1 MVTPAPAPQ
10 KHAAKYSAQYAE
22 PLASAL
28 SNAFQPSAQ
37 RYSHTLVI
45 PAYNESTAFIRQL
58 MQQHFTRCSRLL
70 VCLVINQPANKHAS
84 ITRLNQRLFDFFK
97 CDKQGFICTPVNNT
111 HQLAMSTHRHIDFLC
126 INSCQPGVNPKQGV
140 GYARKLGCD
149 VALSLMQRNIIQ
161 TGWLHCT
168 DADATLPST
177 YFETPRIDENISALT
192 YAIDHQ
198 FLPKAQ
204 GFYQKQTQQ
213 ANKLY
218 EASILY
224 YRDGLAAS
232 GSPYAFNTI
241 GSAIAANPKHYSQV
255 RGFPKRA
262 AGEDFY
268 LLNKLAKLAPV
279 FELTHTI
286 TLKPRAS
293 QRVPFGTGPAVK
305 QLLNNVAF
313 LDYNPKVFECLKI
326 ALACLPGLYERLDSI
341 GNNNHKNSSNH
352 KDSTA
357 LLPQGA
363 LHSATEHALK
373 SIGIEQLLTHLSKQA
388 KSPAQALR
396 MSHEWFDGFKTLKFI
411 HALSYGPYPKLELE
425 HLPYN
430 ADQRSIIQT
439 PSSSL

>member
-1 MVTPAPAPQ
+1 MVSTQPLLQQ

-22 PLASAL
+22 PLAGVFA
-28 SNAFQPSAQ
+28 NAFNAEAPP
-37 RYSHTLVI
+37 YSHILII
-45 PAYNESTAFIRQL
+45 PAYNESTAFVRQL
-58 MQQHFTRCSRLL
+58 IQQHFTRSSRIL
-70 VCLVINQPANKHAS
+70 VCLVINQPANKYTR
-84 ITRLNQRLFDFFK
+84 ITRLNQRLFDFFTR
-97 CDKQGFICTPVNNT
+97 DTQSFTCTSIDHV
-111 HQLAMSTHRHIDFLC
+111 HQLAMSTKNTIDFLC

-149 VALSLMQRNIIQ
+149 IALDLMQRNIVQ

-177 YFETPRIDENISALT
+177 YFETPSIDENISALT
-192 YAIDHQ
+192 YAVNHQ

-204 GFYQKQTQQ
+204 GFYQLQTQQ

-218 EASILY
+218 EASLLY
-224 YRDGLAAS
+224 YRDGLATS

-255 RGFPKRA
+255 RGFPRRA

-279 FELTHTI
+279 LELKHTV

-293 QRVPFGTGPAVK
+293 QRVPFGTGPAVR
-305 QLLNNVAF
+305 QLLNNEAF

-326 ALACLPGLYERLDSI
+326 AIACLPKLYERL
-341 GNNNHKNSSNH
+341 NNIDNTPKV
-352 KDSTA
+352 
-357 LLPQGA
+357 LLPPGA
-363 LHSATEHALK
+363 LNSATEQALK

-388 KSPAQALR
+388 KSPTQALR

-411 HALSYGPYPKLELE
+411 HALSHGPYPKLGLE
-425 HLPYN
+425 YLPYTEGL
-430 ADQRSIIQT
+430 DYSK
-439 PSSSL
+439 PK